1 MASVG
6 GIGSTCYSLASS
18 VSNRKI
24 ENDRKD
30 EDQNQVEY
38 RNYHRQKL
46 VSHQTEGTEMQV
58 SEGRSKHSNLS
69 FVTPIL
75 FLNHISISKH
85 FKNS

>member
-6 GIGSTCYSLASS
+6 GIGSTCYSLASL

-24 ENDRKD
+24 ENDRQD

-38 RNYHRQKL
+38 RNSHRQKL
-46 VSHQTEGTEMQV
+46 VSHQTGGTEMQV
-58 SEGRSKHSNLS
+58 SGGRPPRHYNII

-75 FLNHISISKH
+75 FLNHIYISK
-85 FKNS
+85 SI